1 MKSLKSILFLVFACS
16 ILNSSCTKE
25 DWDSGSSSNFDN
37 PLLFNLMLLNGYLIK
52 VSDPVAIHFNPNNT
66 VTTTSTDPYYEDL
79 FKGTYTINES
89 RSQLKIINN
98 NGEQKTFDLTVEE
111 NEYVLSEINGLTLIT
126 SKQ

>member
-37 PLLFNLMLLNGYLIK
+37 PLLFNLMLLNGYVIK
-52 VSDPVAIHFNPNNT
+52 VFDPVAIHFNPNNT
-66 VTTTSTDPYYEDL
+66 VTTTSTDPNYEDL
-79 FKGTYTINES
+79 FEGTYTINES

-98 NGEQKTFDLTVEE
+98 NGEQKTFDLTV
-111 NEYVLSEINGLTLIT
+111 
-126 SKQ
+126 